1 MTMNSEELI
10 ILWPQALLARIL
22 GVIYFFSPAL
32 FLHLCATHRYTQE
45 EAHKESPQHWV
56 CSSLPPQGWRGD

>member
-45 EAHKESPQHWV
+45 EAHKE
-56 CSSLPPQGWRGD
+56 